1 MKSKAASWL
10 LALLLCGMCLQLIS
24 GCESDPVL
32 APQSGEEEEEGSY
45 AASTLPG
52 SDPVG
57 QARAKAN
64 PELF

>member
-1 MKSKAASWL
+1 M
-10 LALLLCGMCLQLIS
+10 
-24 GCESDPVL
+24 L

-45 AASTLPG
+45 GASTLPG
-52 SDPVG
+52 SGPDG

>member
-10 LALLLCGMCLQLIS
+10 LAFLLCGLCWHLIS

-32 APQSGEEEEEGSY
+32 APQSGEEEEGSY

-52 SDPVG
+52 SDPAG

>member
-1 MKSKAASWL
+1 MKSKATSWL
-10 LALLLCGMCLQLIS
+10 LAFLLCGLCWHLIS

-45 AASTLPG
+45 GASTLPG
-52 SDPVG
+52 SGPDG
-57 QARAKAN
+57 EARAKAN

>member
-1 MKSKAASWL
+1 MKSKTASWL
-10 LALLLCGMCLQLIS
+10 LAFLLCGMCWHLIS

-45 AASTLPG
+45 GASTLPG
-52 SDPVG
+52 IEPAG